1 MLISSSLYL
10 IVILSNEQ
18 NIPNTIFFLG
28 IQKSAKQGGKKM
40 KKRLPIILVASLMA
54 LGAGAASV
62 SAVKLENQPIEAK
75 ATTADIGSFNIIR
88 GTEGVD
94 YTIEGNKI
102 ITNSSSDLLLESTVE
117 VTKTGHLKFDD
128 YKFPR
133 FANGAS
139 CGISI
144 IVNATVNNEGK
155 ITGDIVRPYIN
166 TNWDDGPCY
175 LCQGWVVDD
184 VYGTNNDV
192 YSDHTNF
199 GTNRDYEFWWTSA
212 IGATTMAGWRSRSFF
227 LSCDGSKVFIHVKN
241 TECEITN
248 PTVEENDDAI
258 FNRAYRHQ
266 WGCVMLWQR
275 TTCFN
280 QNQIHEFTLH
290 LPDSVNVA
298 DIDHLY
304 LTKYALHGRTTDLAE
319 VTINGGTPVQW
330 DIQDDI
336 HYWEGDWQKEP
347 NPSGNF
353 DLEINKADMDADRNF
368 RFSIKTL
375 GNEIAVSTYALIYE
389 IDGVMYSADRLVC
402 GNTYSENIHNYYE
415 SAQGWRGTQEWTMRP
430 GYGCKIIGKAGQVVP
445 TIDYPTFTADS
456 NALSKTFAKATEFD
470 FLSNINVIP
479 NGMDYRHEL
488 WLDFGNG
495 SFKVTKNGQ
504 DAFSYLF
511 TQSDSCTWYVDLFM
525 ANPDNSGV
533 YKVTISGTIVVTV
546 TASDDAIAWAQ
557 SFNTTIAAACDAS
570 GNTDVAGTLSP
581 AWENV
586 RTSWNALSDD
596 AKEALTTSQ
605 DEDVVAALAKYDYVI
620 NKYGTLNDFLGRKAS
635 GGSSANNSTLIKTNG
650 IIVAAFVAFFITSI
664 SVIGIVMLKRR
675 KRSVK

>member
-1 MLISSSLYL
+1 
-10 IVILSNEQ
+10 
-18 NIPNTIFFLG
+18 
-28 IQKSAKQGGKKM
+28 
-40 KKRLPIILVASLMA
+40 
-54 LGAGAASV
+54 
-62 SAVKLENQPIEAK
+62 
-75 ATTADIGSFNIIR
+75 
-88 GTEGVD
+88 
-94 YTIEGNKI
+94 
-102 ITNSSSDLLLESTVE
+102 
-117 VTKTGHLKFDD
+117 
-128 YKFPR
+128 
-133 FANGAS
+133 
-139 CGISI
+139 
-144 IVNATVNNEGK
+144 
-155 ITGDIVRPYIN
+155 
-166 TNWDDGPCY
+166 
-175 LCQGWVVDD
+175 
-184 VYGTNNDV
+184 
-192 YSDHTNF
+192 
-199 GTNRDYEFWWTSA
+199 
-212 IGATTMAGWRSRSFF
+212 MAGWRSRSFF
-227 LSCDGSKVFIHVKN
+227 LSCDGNKVFIHVKN
-241 TECEITN
+241 TACEITN
-248 PTVEENDDAI
+248 PTVEQNDDAI
-258 FNRAYRHQ
+258 YNRMYRHQ
-266 WGCVMLWQR
+266 WVCAPLWQY

-280 QNQIHEFTLH
+280 QNQTHEFTMH
-290 LPDSVNVA
+290 LPSEVNVA

-304 LTKYALHGRTTDLAE
+304 LSKYALHGRTTDL
-319 VTINGGTPVQW
+319 VQVIINGGTPFQW
-330 DIQDDI
+330 DIQDSGYGTDA
-336 HYWEGDWQKEP
+336 
-347 NPSGNF
+347 GNF
-353 DLEINKADMDADRNF
+353 EVEIDKTAMDTNRDFN
-368 RFSIKTL
+368 FSIKTL
-375 GNEIAVSTYALIYE
+375 GNEIAVGMYGLIYD
-389 IDGVMYSADRLVC
+389 IDGVMYAADRLIL
-402 GNTYSENIHNYYE
+402 GNALSQNLHNYYE
-415 SAQGWRGTQEWTMRP
+415 DGQGFRGTQEWIMKP
-430 GYGCKIIGKAGQVVP
+430 GRNAKIIGKAGDVVP
-445 TIDYPTFTADS
+445 TIDYPTFTAAS
-456 NALSKTFAKATEFD
+456 TALTKTFAKATEFD

-557 SFNTTIAAACDAS
+557 SFNTTIAAACDAN

-650 IIVAAFVAFFITSI
+650 IIVATFVAFFITSI

>member
-1 MLISSSLYL
+1 
-10 IVILSNEQ
+10 
-18 NIPNTIFFLG
+18 
-28 IQKSAKQGGKKM
+28 M

-54 LGAGAASV
+54 LGVGAASV
-62 SAVKLENQPIEAK
+62 AAVKLDHQPIEAK

-88 GTEGVD
+88 GTAGVD

-102 ITNSSSDLLLESTVE
+102 ITNNSSDLLLESTVE

-128 YKFPR
+128 YKFPK

-155 ITGDIVRPYIN
+155 ITGDVIRPYIN

-184 VYGTNNDV
+184 VYGTSNDV

-199 GTNRDYEFWWTSA
+199 GTNRDYELWWTTA

-227 LSCDGSKVFIHVKN
+227 LSCDGNKVFIHVKN
-241 TECEITN
+241 TACEITN
-248 PTVEENDDAI
+248 PTVEQNDDAI
-258 FNRAYRHQ
+258 YNRMYRHQ
-266 WGCVMLWQR
+266 WVCAPLWQY

-280 QNQIHEFTLH
+280 QNQTHEFTMH
-290 LPDSVNVA
+290 LPSEVDVA

-304 LTKYALHGRTTDLAE
+304 LSKYALHGRTTDLTQ
-319 VTINGGTPVQW
+319 VIVNGGTPFQW
-330 DIQDDI
+330 DIQDSGYGNDA
-336 HYWEGDWQKEP
+336 
-347 NPSGNF
+347 GNF
-353 DLEINKADMDADRNF
+353 EVEIDKTAMDADRNF

-375 GNEIAVSTYALIYE
+375 GNEIAVGMYGLIYD
-389 IDGVMYSADRLVC
+389 IDGVMYAADRLIL
-402 GNTYSENIHNYYE
+402 GNALSQNLHNYYE
-415 SAQGWRGTQEWTMRP
+415 DGQGFRGTQEWIMKP
-430 GYGCKIIGKAGQVVP
+430 GRNAKIIGKAGDVVP
-445 TIDYPTFTADS
+445 TIDYPTFTAAS
-456 NALSKTFAKATEFD
+456 TALTKTFAKATEFD

-664 SVIGIVMLKRR
+664 SVVGIVMLKRR